1 MRPRRPPAGLRSES
15 EIERRLSLRTVSW
28 NAEVRLRIV
37 GDIMTGKTG
46 GDVSRREVLKRAA
59 GSTGALVGGGAALSG
74 GAAAKRRAVAYTFN
88 DPVSVGDRYTI
99 ESFDGVVERVCEGR
113 GQGNGRGRPHKVER
127 YSLRDVVGTV
137 LVLSNSLSLESGD
150 EVEIV
155 KLLGECSANPAT
167 KIQLAEV

>member
-1 MRPRRPPAGLRSES
+1 
-15 EIERRLSLRTVSW
+15 
-28 NAEVRLRIV
+28 
-37 GDIMTGKTG
+37 MTRKIR

-59 GSTGALVGGGAALSG
+59 TSTGVLAGGAALSG

-127 YSLRDVVGTV
+127 YSLRDIVGTV
-137 LVLSNSLSLESGD
+137 LVLSNSLSLEPGD
-150 EVEIV
+150 EVEVV

-167 KIQLAEV
+167 KIQLTEI